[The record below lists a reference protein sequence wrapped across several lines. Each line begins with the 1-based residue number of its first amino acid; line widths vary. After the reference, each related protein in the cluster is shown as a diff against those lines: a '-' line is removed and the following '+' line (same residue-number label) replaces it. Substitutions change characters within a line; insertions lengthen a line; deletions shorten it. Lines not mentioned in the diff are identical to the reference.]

1 MYNTVDKYV
10 SAFKA
15 KMIARFPH
23 IEMELFNQ
31 GKFYTG
37 VRKMFFKEMTDKAKK
52 NNKKMRNKAEKFSVE
67 QFEWFLRFLFEKGF
81 YEEYAIVCTLDWS
94 RIKNSRDHPM

>member
-1 MYNTVDKYV
+1 
-10 SAFKA
+10 
-15 KMIARFPH
+15 MIEANDSDDEDNVNVQSIDENDAVQRALH
-23 IEMELFNQ
+23 GDQQALNNQ
-31 GKFYTG
+31 
-37 VRKMFFKEMTDKAKK
+37 
-52 NNKKMRNKAEKFSVE
+52 KMRNKAEKFSVE